1 MEALN
6 VTTCHI
12 HSQPYMVKCP
22 GLLCVLRF
30 WPVRTFPWGKCE
42 AMSSIHSDASLLKS
56 LLFEHAYE
64 DLKALTEARYY
75 NYRDKA
81 YATAAA
87 ARQTIPD
94 VR

>member
-1 MEALN
+1 
-6 VTTCHI
+6 
-12 HSQPYMVKCP
+12 MVKCP